1 MSEENSVIRSFTP
14 AKDDEEHTDES
25 EADSGE
31 ENHGRITSLE
41 QWGNQ

>member
-14 AKDDEEHTDES
+14 AKDDEEHTADS
-25 EADSGE
+25 EADSDE

-41 QWGNQ
+41 QRGNQ

>member
-1 MSEENSVIRSFTP
+1 MSEEVTVIRSYTP

-25 EADSGE
+25 EADSDE

-41 QWGNQ
+41 QRGNQ